1 LKLQRDQI
9 SASARP
15 QTKKSGLNLFL
26 AKQCLNP
33 TVKAFTQEIRQGLLD
48 AVDMAKRKRLE
59 RVILSGAGPA
69 FAGFALPMTRRMST
83 QMVGRLRLVI
93 RLACL
98 GRGWR

>member
-1 LKLQRDQI
+1 
-9 SASARP
+9 
-15 QTKKSGLNLFL
+15 
-26 AKQCLNP
+26 
-33 TVKAFTQEIRQGLLD
+33 VKAINHNIQQGLLD
-48 AVDMAKRKRLE
+48 AVDRAKRKRLE

-69 FAGFALPMTRRMST
+69 FAGLALPMTRRMST

>member
-33 TVKAFTQEIRQGLLD
+33 TVKAINHNIQQGLLD
-48 AVDMAKRKRLE
+48 VVDMAKRKRLE
-59 RVILSGAGPA
+59 RVILSGAGSCVV
-69 FAGFALPMTRRMST
+69 AGAMCIGVGQGMAL
-83 QMVGRLRLVI
+83 I
-93 RLACL
+93 IEAC
-98 GRGWR
+98 